1 MIQQFTIDIKVRFS
15 LSHAG
20 TLDNIYTESRLILIT
35 IQRNPL
41 LHGALILKNIA
52 FGIEHLYISRQ
63 KLGGNIEMRT
73 IGIAVI
79 AFALLS
85 ACGTARGVLHG
96 SSVILEGVASD
107 TRAVGD
113 WLQ

>member
-1 MIQQFTIDIKVRFS
+1 MPNF
-15 LSHAG
+15 A
-20 TLDNIYTESRLILIT
+20 IYKFCLILTT
-35 IQRNPL
+35 IKLNPPR
-41 LHGALILKNIA
+41 HGAHTLKNIA
-52 FGIEHLYISRQ
+52 FSIEHLYISPQ
-63 KLGGNIEMRT
+63 KLGRNIEMRT

-107 TRAVGD
+107 TRAMGD

>member
-1 MIQQFTIDIKVRFS
+1 MVLLNNKDAKF
-15 LSHAG
+15 
-20 TLDNIYTESRLILIT
+20 RLILTAIK
-35 IQRNPL
+35 RNPPL
-41 LHGALILKNIA
+41 TGAHTLKNIA
-52 FGIEHLYISRQ
+52 FSIEHLYISPQ
-63 KLGGNIEMRT
+63 MLGRNIEMRT

-107 TRAVGD
+107 TRAMGD

>member
-1 MIQQFTIDIKVRFS
+1 
-15 LSHAG
+15 
-20 TLDNIYTESRLILIT
+20 
-35 IQRNPL
+35 
-41 LHGALILKNIA
+41 
-52 FGIEHLYISRQ
+52 
-63 KLGGNIEMRT
+63 MRT
-73 IGIAVI
+73 IGIVII

-107 TRAVGD
+107 TRAMGG